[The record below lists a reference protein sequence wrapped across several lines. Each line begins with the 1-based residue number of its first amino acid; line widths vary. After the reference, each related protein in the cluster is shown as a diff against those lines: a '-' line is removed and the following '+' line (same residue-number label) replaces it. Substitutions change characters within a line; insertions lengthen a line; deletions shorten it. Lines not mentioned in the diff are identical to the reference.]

1 MLPIGSPPPSSSS
14 TPPLCLAPH
23 AEPRP
28 WILLASCLCM
38 SETWSCQFRPQLP
51 CPAALLTSPA
61 LPPSAPPGQNSH
73 PGAPADS
80 RPHQNPACCRKLSQL
95 RSLGTVQGHCVLLST
110 ACLKQPCPTA
120 APAPLAV
127 PPPLLTLTSSACSP
141 ELLGQ
146 SCPSCPPPAPL
157 ALPPAPA
164 HLYHLCVLP
173 GNSWVNPVP
182 PALPLPILLSFNP
195 SCSPS
200 APLALSLPLLLSPS
214 PPSSPCPSYPA
225 PSPCSLCQFCVLPG
239 SSWGCPLSL
248 LFFPCLFCSPPAS
261 YALPLPLLPS
271 PPLLTL
277 ISSACSPEL
286 LGVALP
292 LLPSSLSLLPC
303 PLPLLTCTSSVCPQ
317 ELLGQLSVPSAV
329 LLPLLTSPCC
339 PC

>member
-141 ELLGQ
+141 ELMVQPCL
-146 SCPSCPPPAPL
+146 SCPPLCPSCPAPYPYSPVPALCAPREL
-157 ALPPAPA
+157 LGQPYPSCSPPAPA
-164 HLYHLCVLP
+164 ALP
-173 GNSWVNPVP
+173 GT
-182 PALPLPILLSFNP
+182 
-195 SCSPS
+195 
-200 APLALSLPLLLSPS
+200 
-214 PPSSPCPSYPA
+214 
-225 PSPCSLCQFCVLPG
+225 
-239 SSWGCPLSL
+239 
-248 LFFPCLFCSPPAS
+248 
-261 YALPLPLLPS
+261 
-271 PPLLTL
+271 LLTGR
-277 ISSACSPEL
+277 SSAGSPEL
-286 LGVALP
+286 LGEP
-292 LLPSSLSLLPC
+292 
-303 PLPLLTCTSSVCPQ
+303 
-317 ELLGQLSVPSAV
+317 
-329 LLPLLTSPCC
+329 
-339 PC
+339 